1 MTQIEYTIVKNASR
15 KTLNRLRQMGV
26 EKAKRLQQI
35 QERWDKGCY
44 KDVQIVTL

>member
-1 MTQIEYTIVKNASR
+1 MAQIEYTIIKNASR

-35 QERWDKGCY
+35 QERWDNGCY